1 MNQMKFQLMSHRRF
15 TVVILL
21 LAGLV
26 VVTLVFSLGA
36 GAVYIPADRVL
47 NVLLNPANPVL
58 DLVDIAIVRDLRLAR
73 ILLAVLV
80 GAGLS
85 TAGAAFQALFRNPLA
100 DPFIIGASSGAALGA
115 TLAITLGLTWSMAG
129 FGPIPL
135 AAFLGALL
143 AVFIVYAIAGGGRK
157 ATVIGMLL
165 AGAALS
171 TVLSSAVSM
180 LMLVRDENLH
190 EIFAWL
196 MGGFSGRSWPHLYS
210 SAPYLIAGMSALW
223 LLSRPL
229 DALACGDDTARTIG
243 LSLSKARGIVVAA
256 ASLVTAAAVAS
267 GGVIGFVGLVSPH
280 IARIVFGATHH
291 RLIPASALVGALLT
305 LLADDLA
312 RTIMAPLE
320 LPVGII
326 TSLLGGIFFLY
337 LLKTRQHEMRG
348 G

>member
-1 MNQMKFQLMSHRRF
+1 MSHRRF
-15 TVVILL
+15 TVVILILTGVL
-21 LAGLV
+21 LASLI
-26 VVTLVFSLGA
+26 LSLGV
-36 GAVYIPADRVL
+36 GAVFISPERVVK
-47 NVLLNPANPVL
+47 VLANPANPGL
-58 DLVDIAIVRDLRLAR
+58 DPADIAIVRDLRLAR
-73 ILLAVLV
+73 ILLATLV

-115 TLAITLGLTWSMAG
+115 TLAISLGLTWSMAG

-143 AVFIVYAIAGGGRK
+143 AVLVVYIIAGGSGK

-180 LMLVRDENLH
+180 LMLIRDENMH

-196 MGGFSGRSWPHLYS
+196 MGGFSGRSWPHLWS
-210 SAPYLIAGMSALW
+210 SAPYLVIGMAALW

-229 DALACGDDTARTIG
+229 DALACGDETAQTIG
-243 LSLSKARGIVVAA
+243 LSISKVRGVVVVA

-280 IARIVFGATHH
+280 IARLLFGATHR
-291 RLIPASALVGALLT
+291 RLIPASALIGALLT

-312 RTIMAPLE
+312 RTLLAPVE

-337 LLKTRQHEMRG
+337 LLKTRQHELRG
-348 G
+348 GL